1 MIQWAVAAAAAL
13 ALATGAASGPVLRR
27 LPEPTGEPDADT
39 KLPYASLPTRRF
51 IVGLTAVSLAV
62 GLTAFITQP
71 PSAWLAWAGLAGPG
85 ALAIAVDARTTWL
98 PRALTHATA
107 ITGAAGIV
115 LWGVLTADWWVGGRA
130 AIGAVAVGGFF
141 YVLWRLTGGIGFGDV
156 RLMVTVGAVT
166 AAASASVAFNAVLL
180 GSIVGAVWGIVRL
193 RIKGPGP
200 FPYGPALWSGP
211 FLALALDAVSSWAIQ
226 SAR

>member
-1 MIQWAVAAAAAL
+1 MALRATSRQHAVDHLDRAERYLNPARAEDDRPDIEVL
-13 ALATGAASGPVLRR
+13 HSVVVILRQLMLNATVVDGAAINALQ
-27 LPEPTGEPDADT
+27 
-39 KLPYASLPTRRF
+39 
-51 IVGLTAVSLAV
+51 LAV
-62 GLTAFITQP
+62 NEHQ
-71 PSAWLAWAGLAGPG
+71 WLDP
-85 ALAIAVDARTTWL
+85 AVN
-98 PRALTHATA
+98 H
-107 ITGAAGIV
+107 
-115 LWGVLTADWWVGGRA
+115 WVGGRA